1 MLVIVILLQKS
12 FRENVVVAKTSYQM
26 LGILSF
32 SDEERALR
40 HSTGISE
47 LTAFVAK
54 KNSIMLSGYP
64 FLEKRREK
72 VKKCVSAA

>member
-1 MLVIVILLQKS
+1 MLVIVILLQTS
-12 FRENVVVAKTSYQM
+12 FSENVVVAKTSYQM

-40 HSTGISE
+40 LSTRISE

-54 KNSIMLSGYP
+54 KKFNYAFWVSI
-64 FLEKRREK
+64 FREEARK
-72 VKKCVSAA
+72 S

>member
-1 MLVIVILLQKS
+1 MLVIVILLQTS
-12 FRENVVVAKTSYQM
+12 FSENVVVAKTSYQM

-40 HSTGISE
+40 LSTRISE

-54 KNSIMLSGYP
+54 KKFNYAFRVSI
-64 FLEKRREK
+64 FREETRK
-72 VKKCVSAA
+72 S